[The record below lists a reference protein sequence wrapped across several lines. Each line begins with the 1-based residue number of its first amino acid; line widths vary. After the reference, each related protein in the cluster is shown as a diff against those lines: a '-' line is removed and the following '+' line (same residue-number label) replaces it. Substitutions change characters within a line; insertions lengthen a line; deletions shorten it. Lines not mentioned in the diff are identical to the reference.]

1 MPLTRTI
8 NAELAPV
15 PQAASTEAEI
25 GAAPFTGAVQFVTW
39 TPDATTAGSPAPN
52 SRTLQ
57 VIDHGPTGLG
67 NTVIAS
73 LTLTAASYPK
83 GVPVPI
89 PLAATGTTTPNNPTT
104 GGAPVAAGDVLA
116 FLSTSVGTGIADPGG
131 ELAVVADRSY

>member
-57 VIDHGPTGLG
+57 VIDHGP
-67 NTVIAS
+67 
-73 LTLTAASYPK
+73 SYPK